1 MTRISLAV
9 LLAAI
14 AMLLGLGAHLVS
26 AQAEDEPIILTEA
39 QTEAVIESCSVSK
52 IALNDVH
59 YSDAAMRVNLGQ
71 EYANITGRLMAPM
84 NSRISL
90 SGRDGVELTRI
101 TADYNTERNEF
112 IEAYRRYDNSVSSAL
127 GIDCRQNPA
136 EYYAAIID
144 AREQRALVRQSARE
158 LNSLARQY
166 QVEFEKFTE
175 RMEQD

>member
-1 MTRISLAV
+1 
-9 LLAAI
+9 
-14 AMLLGLGAHLVS
+14 MLLSAGAHLVS
-26 AQAEDEPIILTEA
+26 AQDQDGPIILTEA

-71 EYANITGRLMAPM
+71 EYANITSRLMAPM

-112 IEAYRRYDNSVSSAL
+112 IEVYRQYDNSVSAAL
-127 GIDCRQNPA
+127 AVDCRQDPA
-136 EYYAAIID
+136 GYYAAIID
-144 AREQRALVRQSARE
+144 AREQRVLVRQSARE

-166 QVEFEKFTE
+166 QVEFEKFAD
-175 RMEQD
+175 RKEQDS